1 MTVLDFRS
9 GGYADARDGQLS
21 DDAPGHATHWH
32 GARHG
37 EPAPEWHPDW
47 HDDDWD
53 ATRYA
58 AAGSAARLSD
68 REGVLGRVARLTHYL
83 GALVSVGLMVGLAV
97 WGYQLIVRDV
107 SGVPVIRAVEGE
119 ARTAPDEPGG
129 ELTDRTGLAVNTVAG
144 GGNAK
149 AADKVAIAPAPT
161 ALDGQDVAMGELG
174 ATAQNPTVTSEAVEA
189 PAPGA
194 IALTDNEAARLA
206 AEQQATVPAVAP
218 LEADSIAA
226 SAAVTDVAGLP
237 TQDTAITAALAEAGA
252 APAVTTPTR
261 PLPRPRRIAA
271 ASQVPVANDAAPL
284 A

>member
-83 GALVSVGLMVGLAV
+83 GALVSVGLIRQADG
-97 WGYQLIVRDV
+97 
-107 SGVPVIRAVEGE
+107 SGRVALGGV
-119 ARTAPDEPGG
+119 APKPW
-129 ELTDRTGLAVNTVAG
+129 RS
-144 GGNAK
+144 
-149 AADKVAIAPAPT
+149 ADA
-161 ALDGQDVAMGELG
+161 D
-174 ATAQNPTVTSEAVEA
+174 
-189 PAPGA
+189 
-194 IALTDNEAARLA
+194 ARL
-206 AEQQATVPAVAP
+206 QDGPDAVIDT
-218 LEADSIAA
+218 LLQDA
-226 SAAVTDVAGLP
+226 S
-237 TQDTAITAALAEAGA
+237 
-252 APAVTTPTR
+252 TR
-261 PLPRPRRIAA
+261 PDNAFKVTLAKRMLAA
-271 ASQVPVANDAAPL
+271 ML
-284 A
+284 EE